1 MVLCA
6 NSFKMTFKKQGPHKR
21 SPGFN
26 QSTGFYRGFSMENT
40 SSKPFAKWIEIS
52 ANIAII
58 VVAVAVVLVFTKS
71 FFFASKEQPR
81 SIAAGFRLDQ
91 QPVNWPVSRKNMVLV
106 LSTTCHYCKESSKFY
121 EQLVKDCRNSHIRTI
136 AFFPQPV
143 EQAQTYLK
151 SEGVDVDQVVSA
163 DFHQLQ
169 IGGTPTLLLV
179 DDHGTVQTVWLGKL
193 NDMKEKEVLDQ
204 SCRG

>member
-1 MVLCA
+1 
-6 NSFKMTFKKQGPHKR
+6 
-21 SPGFN
+21 
-26 QSTGFYRGFSMENT
+26 MENT
-40 SSKPFAKWIEIS
+40 SSNSFQRWIEIS

-58 VVAVAVVLVFTKS
+58 VIAITVVLVFTKN
-71 FFFASKEQPR
+71 FFFASKERPR
-81 SIAAGFRLDQ
+81 SIAAGFRLNQ
-91 QPVNWPVSRKNMVLV
+91 QPVNWPISKKNGVLV

-121 EQLVKDCRNSHIRTI
+121 EQLVKDCRNVHTPTI

-163 DFHQLQ
+163 DFHLLQ

-179 DDHGTVQTVWLGKL
+179 DDHGTVQKIWLGKL

>member
-1 MVLCA
+1 
-6 NSFKMTFKKQGPHKR
+6 
-21 SPGFN
+21 
-26 QSTGFYRGFSMENT
+26 MENT
-40 SSKPFAKWIEIS
+40 SSKPFAKWLEIS
-52 ANIAII
+52 ANVAII
-58 VVAVAVVLVFTKS
+58 VVAVAVVLVFTKN

-121 EQLVKDCRNSHIRTI
+121 EQLVNDCRNSHIRTI

-163 DFHQLQ
+163 DFHRLQ

-179 DDHGTVQTVWLGKL
+179 DDHGTVQKVWLGKL